1 MMGNVEQSLA
11 DLDHA
16 LTSTGLRGLD
26 RLYVALC
33 KAELLATDDREA
45 QALEVFRAEIDF
57 ALGGVAPAYA
67 LVIADNRHN
76 VSTFLENTSSRD
88 FYLTVD
94 ARRVAGVDLWDSA
107 ALLEASDAAVEEKHF
122 DALPLIWGECL
133 RAYRTGSWRAQVVTA
148 RHMARECLR
157 IGALD
162 EAAFQAALGEEGKI
176 AESIGDELFK
186 RREIE
191 MVEKTVT
198 KLLDSA
204 NLAKHAL
211 VASKLFARIADL
223 IPEARVETV
232 FSWLLARSVTS
243 PDDWPKSNSLKA
255 AWEALHALAP
265 RLDAAQSA
273 RLMDAAVSHQV
284 WRTPQSVQR
293 EIMIESVRRV
303 VPRLDADTLR
313 RLATAVVP
321 VVTDLRHDR
330 DYVEAIN
337 LICRMVDFVSGEE
350 RAALARALY
359 PDDGKR
365 PNVVL
370 LQVAEHLGYAPNGA
384 MLASFIEEWTA
395 YIRRQVERIPLDTE
409 PVAIPGMF
417 GHVVVPRGDHKI
429 VVHELAGL
437 AFGAIVRLR
446 HAFAAPALESWVD
459 ALLAMIE
466 EPENFLR
473 NKTLLVDCLGDLAD
487 CLSATARARVEE
499 VIAPLATAAPI
510 QEPTVVQTAA
520 DVNHPL
526 NRFRHQR
533 GKPGE
538 LRRAALAALAKIES
552 AHAGAV
558 GRFHETIAE
567 ALVAGDVETR
577 RAGFAAA
584 QELPTVSRP
593 LLTALLMGTRDG
605 DREICVRA
613 IHALASARDLELSE
627 SEWQLLFHS
636 LRLAALSTE
645 RAVRQAVA
653 RSLIKLEIS
662 LPDSLQSDLRSF
674 KEALRVDISY
684 SVRRAFDD
692 A

>member
-1 MMGNVEQSLA
+1 M
-11 DLDHA
+11 
-16 LTSTGLRGLD
+16 
-26 RLYVALC
+26 
-33 KAELLATDDREA
+33 
-45 QALEVFRAEIDF
+45 
-57 ALGGVAPAYA
+57 
-67 LVIADNRHN
+67 
-76 VSTFLENTSSRD
+76 
-88 FYLTVD
+88 
-94 ARRVAGVDLWDSA
+94 
-107 ALLEASDAAVEEKHF
+107 
-122 DALPLIWGECL
+122 
-133 RAYRTGSWRAQVVTA
+133 
-148 RHMARECLR
+148 
-157 IGALD
+157 
-162 EAAFQAALGEEGKI
+162 
-176 AESIGDELFK
+176 
-186 RREIE
+186 
-191 MVEKTVT
+191 
-198 KLLDSA
+198 
-204 NLAKHAL
+204 
-211 VASKLFARIADL
+211 
-223 IPEARVETV
+223 
-232 FSWLLARSVTS
+232 S

-273 RLMDAAVSHQV
+273 RLVDAAISHKV

-337 LICRMVDFVSGEE
+337 LICRMADFVSGEE
-350 RAALARALY
+350 RAALALALY
-359 PDDGKR
+359 PNDGKR

-370 LQVAEHLGYAPNGA
+370 LQVAEHLGYAPDAA
-384 MLASFIEEWTA
+384 MLASFIQEWTG
-395 YIRRQVERIPLDTE
+395 YIRRQVERIPAEAE

-417 GHVVVPRGDHKI
+417 GHVAVPRGDHKI

-446 HAFAAPALESWVD
+446 RAFAAPALESWVD
-459 ALLAMIE
+459 VLLAMVE

-473 NKTLLVDCLGDLAD
+473 NKMLLVDCLGDLAD
-487 CLSATARARVEE
+487 CLSATAWAHAVQ

-510 QEPTVVQTAA
+510 QEPTIVQTAA

-526 NRFRHQR
+526 NRFRYQR
-533 GKPGE
+533 GTPGE

-558 GRFHETIAE
+558 VQFHETIGG
-567 ALVAGDVETR
+567 ALVAVDVETR

-613 IHALASARDLELSE
+613 IHALASTRDLELSE
-627 SEWQLLFHS
+627 SEWQLLLHS
-636 LRLAALSTE
+636 LRLAAHSTE
-645 RAVRQAVA
+645 QVVRRAVA
-653 RSLIKLEIS
+653 RSLSKLETS
-662 LPDSLQSDLRSF
+662 LPDSLHPDLQSLKEVLRD
-674 KEALRVDISY
+674 DICY
-684 SVRRAFDD
+684 SIRQACMSSD
-692 A
+692 